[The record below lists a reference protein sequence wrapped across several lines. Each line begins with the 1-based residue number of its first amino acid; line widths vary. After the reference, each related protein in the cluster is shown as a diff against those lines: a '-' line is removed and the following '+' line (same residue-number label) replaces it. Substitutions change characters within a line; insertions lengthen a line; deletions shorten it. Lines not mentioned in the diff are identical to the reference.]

1 MSGHVDACIGD
12 QDRDIKTGTCSMSVY
27 KRRGPSTLPGLP
39 LPSEAV
45 PIPDTNWR
53 GGNGIAGG
61 WDQMLN
67 GDCAFLSGGEQR
79 NWWWRWLSF
88 IVEFVQLVHFLL
100 CHGRPLS
107 RSTGGDDSRRDAAK

>member
-79 NWWWRWLSF
+79 NWWFSGEESWDF
-88 IVEFVQLVHFLL
+88 PVAKAIVEDQAGGPGAVQEAGETVK
-100 CHGRPLS
+100 
-107 RSTGGDDSRRDAAK
+107 ANI